1 MSEIKKEWNCTTVK
15 QVCTFYKGG
24 DSFRKKEYTEDGI
37 PVLTKGDL
45 NPYGVVN
52 HGGER
57 FAPKSY
63 NESKDYRL
71 TQPGELL
78 LTSRDLSQT
87 GEYLGIVAPVPENG
101 PYFVNQGANFI
112 RLNDEIDNR
121 FFVYWTHSKIYRQ
134 HVTSRAVGSTQVHL
148 RKDDFLNAPLWLPP
162 LPIQRRIA
170 DILGALDDKIELNR
184 RMNET
189 LEEMAQALYQHWFV
203 DFGPFQDREFKDTE
217 ELGAIPKGWDV
228 KPAYDLCDVLTGG
241 TPKTKKDEYWG
252 GDIKWVSAKDISD
265 TGTFVMDTER
275 KVTPTGVEE
284 STTDVL
290 PERTVVVVARGS
302 VGKHCIIG
310 EDMAMNQSCYGL
322 RGREEIGQSWTY
334 LMLNNLIRRLQQV
347 AYGSVF
353 DTITISTFK
362 NTEIVAPPVEIIS
375 RFEEKVDPLFDLMH
389 SNVKENQTLAKTR
402 DYLLPKL
409 ISGEIEVDAV
419 EKAVETSV

>member
-1 MSEIKKEWNCTTVK
+1 MSNFDKAKISKVGEVVTGKTPSTDNEEN
-15 QVCTFYKGG
+15 FGG
-24 DSFRKKEYTEDGI
+24 DVPFITIPDLRNSNRLVKRTDRYLTERGASAMKNQVLPEGAVMMSCLATVGLRGI
-37 PVLTKGDL
+37 T
-45 NPYGVVN
+45 
-52 HGGER
+52 
-57 FAPKSY
+57 
-63 NESKDYRL
+63 
-71 TQPGELL
+71 
-78 LTSRDLSQT
+78 T
-87 GEYLGIVAPVPENG
+87 GTACTNQQINSVICDRSVCHPEYLYYALETIKPELKA
-101 PYFVNQGANFI
+101 QGGGGSVY
-112 RLNDEIDNR
+112 LN
-121 FFVYWTHSKIYRQ
+121 VSKSKFSNLE
-134 HVTSRAVGSTQVHL
+134 V
-148 RKDDFLNAPLWLPP
+148 P
-162 LPIQRRIA
+162 LPALPVQRRIA

-189 LEEMAQALYQHWFV
+189 LEAMAQALYQHWFV

>member
-1 MSEIKKEWNCTTVK
+1 MDEYGTEDLPP
-15 QVCTFYKGG
+15 GG
-24 DSFRKKEYTEDGI
+24 LSGFSSDSFRWPLRKIGDLVDLHYGKALVEDDRESGAVPVYGSNGITGSHSEPLEDGPTVVLGRKGQGHLGVKWCDGPFWVIDTAYYTSFDREWINPRYFYYFTDQMGLNHLKVGTSNPSLQRDVFCDQLI
-37 PVLTKGDL
+37 P
-45 NPYGVVN
+45 
-52 HGGER
+52 
-57 FAPKSY
+57 
-63 NESKDYRL
+63 
-71 TQPGELL
+71 
-78 LTSRDLSQT
+78 
-87 GEYLGIVAPVPENG
+87 
-101 PYFVNQGANFI
+101 
-112 RLNDEIDNR
+112 
-121 FFVYWTHSKIYRQ
+121 
-134 HVTSRAVGSTQVHL
+134 
-148 RKDDFLNAPLWLPP
+148 LPP
-162 LPIQRRIA
+162 LNVQRRIA
-170 DILGALDDKIELNR
+170 EILGAFDEKIELNR

-189 LEEMAQALYQHWFV
+189 LEEMAQALYRHWFV

-217 ELGAIPKGWDV
+217 ELGPIPKGWDV

-241 TPKTKKDEYWG
+241 TPKTKNDEYWG

-275 KVTPTGVEE
+275 KVTPLGVEE
-284 STTDVL
+284 STTEVL

-310 EDMAMNQSCYGL
+310 EEMAMNQSCYGL

-362 NTEIVAPPVEIIS
+362 NTEIVAPPVEVIS

-389 SNVKENQTLAKTR
+389 SNVKENQTLSETR

-409 ISGEIEVDAV
+409 ISGEIEVEAA
-419 EKAVETSV
+419 KNMVETT